1 MGITEV
7 RIIIG
12 RIHHDRLSCILEKIP
27 GNLLNGR
34 KRNRQ
39 NDDILSFDDFRNI
52 RRRCADLLCK
62 RPDGFL
68 PSRIGHADL
77 MTGLHELLRQSP
89 ADMPDTND
97 TYIHIHASYILKVL
111 YILYTRGKRE
121 GTGET
126 NYSSE

>member
-1 MGITEV
+1 MV
-7 RIIIG
+7 CSAV
-12 RIHHDRLSCILEKIP
+12 DL
-27 GNLLNGR
+27 
-34 KRNRQ
+34 
-39 NDDILSFDDFRNI
+39 DDFFMGGRFGKVHEVVI
-52 RRRCADLLCK
+52 DGIAYAGRFSR
-62 RPDGFL
+62 DGFL